1 MSNVEG
7 AHGFELGDQFSPGE
21 LSGGLGLGPLEMQYE
36 DLFAEVLEDGV
47 ITQDERARLEKA
59 ADNLGLDRS
68 RLLRLEQAMVE
79 AYQQRH
85 RVRIVEHFEEPLPSL
100 EPIDVRAAGDAGR
113 EMLLTQIEQLRAR
126 VKELEAEL
134 RRVQAQVNVE
144 VDLTDL
150 EITAADASED
160 PEAVWRRIRRDPT
173 QADAVRALY
182 RIYRAR
188 GELDKQWCVSQ
199 ALVVLGVANEEERA
213 SYEKYRT
220 TNLIAARASVSQ
232 RAWQEYLF
240 HPEQE
245 PLTGQIF
252 ALVAPAALI
261 GRVSAL
267 RRQGQLHQPPPET
280 LQDPS
285 KATVTAVR
293 AIPWAAALLGLAPP
307 PVYLEKERDAGY
319 EHIPAVPPVTVIGRQ
334 VLSGLSQTQHAFRI
348 GRHISYYRQEN
359 FVKTLFSSVPDL
371 EDLFLAALTVGNPG
385 LPIAQDMKQRVGPVA
400 KAIEAMLDANQT
412 DALRA
417 CFLRFVEEGGRT
429 NLQRWSQA
437 VDKTACRAGLLLC
450 NDALVA
456 CDTLTGEERG
466 FGELSKDLIAFTTSE
481 RYFALRHELGIAIGS
496 N

>member
-1 MSNVEG
+1 MSNAES
-7 AHGFELGDQFSPGE
+7 AYGFELGDQFNPGE
-21 LSGGLGLGPLEMQYE
+21 LSGGLGLGPLELQYE
-36 DLFAEVLEDGV
+36 ELFAEVLEDGV

-59 ADNLGLDRS
+59 ADNLGLDRT

-85 RVRIVEHFEEPLPSL
+85 RVRIIEHFEEPAPSL
-100 EPIDVRAAGDAGR
+100 EPIDMRAAGDAGR
-113 EMLLTQIEQLRAR
+113 EMLLSQIEQLRAR

-134 RRVQAQVNVE
+134 VRVQAQVNVE

-150 EITAADASED
+150 ETTAADASEEPD
-160 PEAVWRRIRRDPT
+160 LVWRRVRRDPT
-173 QADAVRALY
+173 QAETVRALY

-188 GELDKQWCVSQ
+188 GETDKQWCVSQ
-199 ALVVLGVANEEERA
+199 ALVVLGVANDEELA
-213 SYEKYRT
+213 TYQKYKT
-220 TNLIAARASVSQ
+220 SSLIAPRVSVSQ
-232 RAWQEYLF
+232 RAWLEYLF

-280 LQDPS
+280 RQDPG

-307 PVYLEKERDAGY
+307 PVYLEKERDVGY
-319 EHIPAVPPVTVIGRQ
+319 EHIPAVPPVTVIGKR
-334 VLSGLSQTQHAFRI
+334 VLSGLTQPQHAFQI

-385 LPIAQDMKQRVGPVA
+385 LPIAKDMKERVGPVA
-400 KAIEAMLDANQT
+400 KAIEAMLDPNQT

-450 NDALVA
+450 NDAMVA
-456 CDTLTGEERG
+456 CESLKAEDGGL
-466 FGELSKDLIAFTTSE
+466 GELSKDLIAFVTSE
-481 RYFALRHELGIAIGS
+481 RYFALRQELGIAIS
-496 N
+496 QN